1 MCLAGGGDPG
11 AETSLSEIQGA
22 GIGGHDCADGV
33 SRPIIPAEGKVLP
46 SSFLCRLAGLCV
58 IGRNYCGGAAIVGL
72 RNFDGKPSE
81 NAERPVNLLKLA
93 RQPRDVNHLQAIVGA
108 DSTHDSMNVIF
119 YGLFGE
125 I

>member
-1 MCLAGGGDPG
+1 M
-11 AETSLSEIQGA
+11 
-22 GIGGHDCADGV
+22 
-33 SRPIIPAEGKVLP
+33 
-46 SSFLCRLAGLCV
+46 
-58 IGRNYCGGAAIVGL
+58 AAITVGGTAIASM
-72 RNFDGKPSE
+72 RNFDAKPPE

-119 YGLFGE
+119 NGLLGE